1 MHYIAGL
8 LTGILMIAKLGGYAT
23 ISWLMVFLP
32 LLVWAGMALLVL
44 LVMVALAGWATK

>member
-8 LTGILMIAKLGGYAT
+8 LTAILMIAKIGGYAS

-32 LLVWAGMALLVL
+32 LLIWAGMFLLVL
-44 LVMVALAGWATK
+44 IVIIALSAWATR